1 MSQTSVLSKNIVAF
15 RKHMGLTQDALAQFL
30 GVQREMIS
38 YFESGSREPSAEIL
52 LKLADLFGCDLEDLL
67 EDNPEAI
74 NTCLAFAFRAEDLAV
89 EDLATIA
96 EFKKIVKN
104 YLTLSNLKLGSQS

>member
-1 MSQTSVLSKNIVAF
+1 MNHASILSKNIVAF

-30 GVQREMIS
+30 GIHREMIS
-38 YFESGSREPSAEIL
+38 YFESDSREPSAEIL
-52 LKLADLFGCDLEDLL
+52 LKLADLFGCELEDLL

-74 NTCLAFAFRAEDLAV
+74 NACLAFAFRAEELAA

-104 YLTLSNLKLGSQS
+104 YLTLSNLKLGSHS